1 MDQVKT
7 GRFIK
12 ALRTEKR
19 LTQEQLAERFGV
31 TRRSVSRWETGSNLP
46 ELDILLEM
54 TDFFGVGLRELLTG
68 ERETAPTPEALEQTA
83 MQIAEISDEEKKKIT
98 KRMHLLFLFGLAA
111 SLIFTALFFCGRAE
125 NSFGGLCLGITM
137 GMMLFGVIMTS
148 RHASKLRA
156 LKLRLLRRN
165 SRA

>member
-12 ALRTEKR
+12 ALRTGKG

-54 TDFFGVGLRELLTG
+54 TDFFGVGLHELLTG
-68 ERETAPTPEALEQTA
+68 ERETAQTSETLEQTA
-83 MQIAEISDEEKKKIT
+83 MQIAEISDEEKKKIA
-98 KRMHLLFLFGLAA
+98 KRMHLLFLVGLAA
-111 SLIFTALFFCGRAE
+111 SLIFTALFFCGRAG

-148 RHASKLRA
+148 RHAAKLRA

-165 SRA
+165 SRG

>member
-1 MDQVKT
+1 MDQVKA

-12 ALRTEKR
+12 ALRTEKG

-54 TDFFGVGLRELLTG
+54 TDFFGVGLRELLLG
-68 ERETAPTPEALEQTA
+68 ERETAQVPEALEQTA

-98 KRMHLLFLFGLAA
+98 KRMHLLFLIGLAA
-111 SLIFTALFFCGRAE
+111 SLIFTALFFCERAE

-148 RHASKLRA
+148 RHAAKLRA
-156 LKLRLLRRN
+156 FKLRLLRRN

>member
-1 MDQVKT
+1 MDQIKT

-12 ALRTEKR
+12 ALRTEKG

-54 TDFFGVGLRELLTG
+54 TDFFGVGLRDLLLG
-68 ERETAPTPEALEQTA
+68 ERETAQTPEALERTA
-83 MQIAEISDEEKKKIT
+83 IQIAEISDEEKKRIT
-98 KRMHLLFLFGLAA
+98 KRMHLLFLLGLAA
-111 SLIFTALFFCGRAE
+111 ALVFTALFFCERAE
-125 NSFGGLCLGITM
+125 NSFGGLCLGITT

-148 RHASKLRA
+148 RHATKLRA
-156 LKLRLLRRN
+156 FKLRLLHRN